1 MAFRGEE
8 KDGTKKKNFCCGRAG
23 VCGHR
28 RYSIRGPRG
37 PKKSVQISLFTVFWN
52 DHWLSLYKL
61 LIVPRNSL
69 LVPTKHRGLQV
80 EKIFT
85 LALDPL
91 ENPL

>member
-1 MAFRGEE
+1 MAQEE
-8 KDGTKKKNFCCGRAG
+8 GIFVAGGRAYADIEG
-23 VCGHR
+23 TL
-28 RYSIRGPRG
+28 RGPRG
-37 PKKSVQISLFTVFWN
+37 PKKKSVQKSLFTVFWN

-80 EKIFT
+80 EKTFT